1 MSATLLRQDSA
12 LLSRRTGPSHP
23 RLVNAIMCSA
33 MTSRITYARISR
45 VTAGQTRGRL
55 RPSRGVV
62 RVMAYAT
69 EVSDDAYICL
79 GLAQCFRKA
88 SGGLEPVLVVEP
100 LSASSLECLANGAR
114 TSYKLVTGVSFGDA
128 LHRNRD
134 ALPDAFREAP
144 FCENYEFRC
153 EAAARTWQRPHA
165 QDNLMDIVPLGK
177 VRSNFN
183 FSLEDKRILNL
194 DNIVNDSDNIKQ
206 DMSIDVYGR
215 KKADDLKA
223 KQATEVAAAK
233 AAEEARAIKKQK
245 EEDDLDAL
253 LLA

>member
-1 MSATLLRQDSA
+1 MSATILRHGSA
-12 LLSRRTGPSHP
+12 KLPRRTVSTYP
-23 RLVNAIMCSA
+23 RPINAIICSA
-33 MTSRITYARISR
+33 VTSRSGYVPLSR
-45 VTAGQTRGRL
+45 VTTGQTCGRL
-55 RPSRGVV
+55 RPARRVV
-62 RVMAYAT
+62 RVMAYAA

-88 SGGLEPVLVVEP
+88 GGGLEPVLVVEP

-134 ALPDAFREAP
+134 ALPDAFRDAP

-177 VRSNFN
+177 IRSNFN
-183 FSLEDKRILNL
+183 FSLEDKRILNM

-215 KKADDLKA
+215 KKAEDLKA